1 MKKEITE
8 NEIKEYIA
16 KRNKEIVTAFG
27 DKQTKLS
34 MKARYMDEDG
44 ERLIQIAKESAMAFE
59 KALEETKDLVLLVF
73 GTVPA
78 YLKPFYCRH
87 LKLIVQAMEECGD
100 DREYFE
106 ETTNILNAIFD
117 SCVITMPNLRKKD
130 E

>member
-27 DKQTKLS
+27 DKQTELS
-34 MKARYMDEDG
+34 MKARYIDLDD
-44 ERLIQIAKESAMAFE
+44 ERLIQIVKESSEAFK
-59 KALEETKDLVLLVF
+59 KALEETKDLVLLMF
-73 GTVPA
+73 GTVPT

-100 DREYFE
+100 GRDFFE
-106 ETTNILNAIFD
+106 ETTNILNAMVD
-117 SCVITMPNLRKKD
+117 SCVITMPDLRKKD